1 MHLDDIQEKLAVR
14 PDLTRTLGQIREQMA
29 TCIQCGTCSG
39 SCPNA
44 RFMDMTPRRMWRAVV
59 TDRMD
64 KVFSSQTFM
73 LCASC
78 YVCTLRCPRGLP
90 LTDAMAQLKQVAF
103 ALDLDRFRR
112 STRFYRAFMDNIRRY
127 GRVRETELMA
137 RYFLAVKDPRV
148 PLSYTGM
155 GLRLMTKHKLH
166 PHFPGRGPGRL
177 GPLFDRAA
185 QQQER

>member
-1 MHLDDIQEKLAVR
+1 MPLPDIEEKLTAR
-14 PDLTRTLGQIREQMA
+14 PDLARTLARVREQMA

-44 RFMDMTPRRMWRAVV
+44 RFMDMTPRRMWRAV
-59 TDRMD
+59 RMD
-64 KVFSSQTFM
+64 RVDRVFASQTFM

-90 LTDAMAQLKQVAF
+90 LTDAMARLKQVAF
-103 ALDLDRFRR
+103 GLDLERFRR
-112 STRFYRAFMDNIRRY
+112 STRFYRAFMDNIRQY

-137 RYFLAVKDPRV
+137 RYFLSVKDPRV

-155 GLRLMTKHKLH
+155 GLRLMAKHKLH

-177 GPLFDRAA
+177 APLFDRAA
-185 QQQER
+185 QQQEQ

>member
-1 MHLDDIQEKLAVR
+1 
-14 PDLTRTLGQIREQMA
+14 MA
-29 TCIQCGTCSG
+29 TCVQCGTCSS

-44 RFMDMTPRRMWRAVV
+44 RFMDITPRRMWRAVQM
-59 TDRMD
+59 DRVD
-64 KVFSSQTFM
+64 QVFYSQTFM

-90 LTDAMAQLKQVAF
+90 LTGAMAQLKQVAF
-103 ALDLDRFRR
+103 ALDLARFRR
-112 STRFYRAFMDNIRRY
+112 SIRFYQAFMDNIRQY

-155 GLRLMTKHKLH
+155 GIRLMAKHKLH
-166 PHFPGRGPGRL
+166 PHFPGWGPGRL
-177 GPLFDRAA
+177 APLFERAA